1 MKVSAVLACS
11 LPGSFLDAKCSGNGP
26 QREPKSF
33 KIALEKLPPETIV
46 FLIDLGSETA
56 PKSIPLGFFSGP
68 LFGPGG
74 PWAPKRPKIG
84 PRAFCFYTFSCISSV
99 FHRFQRSLRKST
111 QAFATYFHVCSVCF
125 PNCFNVFVLFPRVPC
140 GNLRKF
146 CLGCCWCFARFFLQ
160 RCLTCRT
167 SPAAL
172 FGSGLPPQVKETGGV
187 PPAQISEKVFSR
199 FFADRVADLILERF
213 WCQKGLPK
221 RYKNRKKNVPEIA
234 SFPGCPFW
242 FRV

>member
-1 MKVSAVLACS
+1 MPRKWSPERAKITQNR
-11 LPGSFLDAKCSGNGP
+11 PRKTTHRNYSFLDRFGLRNGT
-26 QREPKSF
+26 
-33 KIALEKLPPETIV
+33 KINPFGI
-46 FLIDLGSETA
+46 
-56 PKSIPLGFFSGP
+56 FSGP

-199 FFADRVADLILERF
+199 FFADRVFDLILERF

-234 SFPGCPFW
+234 SFPGCPLW
-242 FRV
+242 SVLERTWGRRPLETITLMD

>member
-1 MKVSAVLACS
+1 MFLYFPRFRSHFSMFFFVS
-11 LPGSFLDAKCSGNGP
+11 
-26 QREPKSF
+26 
-33 KIALEKLPPETIV
+33 
-46 FLIDLGSETA
+46 
-56 PKSIPLGFFSGP
+56 
-68 LFGPGG
+68 
-74 PWAPKRPKIG
+74 W
-84 PRAFCFYTFSCISSV
+84 
-99 FHRFQRSLRKST
+99 RSLRKST
-111 QAFATYFHVCSVCF
+111 QVVATYFHVCSVCF
-125 PNCFNVFVLFPRVPC
+125 SHFFQCVCFVSQSS
-140 GNLRKF
+140 LRKSTQV

-199 FFADRVADLILERF
+199 FFADRVFDLILERF

-242 FRV
+242 SVLGRTWGRRPLETITFIV